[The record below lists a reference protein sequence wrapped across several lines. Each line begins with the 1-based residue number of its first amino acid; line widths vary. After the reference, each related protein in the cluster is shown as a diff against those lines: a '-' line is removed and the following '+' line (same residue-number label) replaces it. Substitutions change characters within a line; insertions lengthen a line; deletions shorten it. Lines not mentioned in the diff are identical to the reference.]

1 MALFK
6 RTGRRMELTPV
17 GWHVPT
23 LKKSSRPA
31 RSWRRS
37 FAMVVRGALSSFAS
51 SSPMRCPN
59 SLPTGCWHHSRR
71 SRRTGL
77 ADIPASAVDIDI
89 MIGERDAVGR
99 VWGSKAI
106 ALVARK
112 RLSDPAVPFVMACA
126 SLNDVAS
133 QRAFAKAGFRRDKEF
148 DDVPFGPHVLMV
160 LDRQHAEQT

>member
-1 MALFK
+1 
-6 RTGRRMELTPV
+6 
-17 GWHVPT
+17 
-23 LKKSSRPA
+23 
-31 RSWRRS
+31 
-37 FAMVVRGALSSFAS
+37 
-51 SSPMRCPN
+51 
-59 SLPTGCWHHSRR
+59 
-71 SRRTGL
+71 
-77 ADIPASAVDIDI
+77 